1 MHSIKDTDF
10 NSLILKEK
18 NARMRVRLIALAHFQ
33 EGTGRTKIAK
43 FLKVSR
49 GSVNKW
55 VQYFIKGGIDAL
67 KEKPRSGRP
76 SALSEAQLL
85 QLKTYV
91 TANSIK
97 STGGRLK
104 GSQLVDYINQEF
116 DVLYSLDNVYRL
128 LHQLGFSW
136 ITSRSKHP
144 KQDIEAQDTFKKSL
158 RLK

>member
-18 NARMRVRLIALAHFQ
+18 NARMRVRLMALAHIQ
-33 EGTGRTKIAK
+33 DGANRTQTAK

-49 GSVNKW
+49 GAVKKW
-55 VQYFIKGGIDAL
+55 VQQFINEGINGL
-67 KEKPRSGRP
+67 QEKLRSGRP

-85 QLKTYV
+85 QLQEYV
-91 TANSIK
+91 MNNSIK
-97 STGGRLK
+97 PTGGRLK
-104 GSQLVDYINQEF
+104 GSLLVDYINQEF

-144 KQDIEAQDTFKKSL
+144 KQDIEAQDAFKKI
-158 RLK
+158 

>member
-1 MHSIKDTDF
+1 MHSIKNTDF
-10 NSLILKEK
+10 KSLILKEK
-18 NARMRVRLIALAHFQ
+18 KARMRVRLMALAHIQ
-33 EGTGRTKIAK
+33 DGINRTQTAK

-55 VQYFIKGGIDAL
+55 VQLFINFGIDGL

-85 QLKTYV
+85 QLKEYV
-91 TANSIK
+91 IANSIK
-97 STGGRLK
+97 PTGGRLK
-104 GSQLVDYINQEF
+104 AHLLVSYINREF
-116 DVLYSLDNVYRL
+116 DVLYGLDNVYRL

-144 KQDIEAQDTFKKSL
+144 KQDVEAQEHFKKI
-158 RLK
+158 